1 MSRSA
6 DQIAPTIFPEL
17 LRLDVPGLEPSH
29 TSTAEPIL
37 RIHILGTMRATT
49 YLGDEVLP
57 RGRKARAILGCLCLA
72 AGARIKRRTLAAMM
86 WDRVPPDQARTSFRQ
101 AFRELVVAFGPLVNE
116 LIIAERE
123 TIRLN
128 TDLCWI
134 DALALTV
141 PAASQDPL
149 WGDLA
154 ALCHGELLE
163 RLDDVSVSFRQWV
176 VAERASFAEKCRQ
189 LRKPNDGFRVNPE
202 AGERAEIARRLIA
215 FGPTYE
221 GASRVLMRALAD
233 MGEPAQ
239 AIQEYTRCERA
250 LRILF
255 NAEPSAQTK
264 ALYGAIGKIS
274 SREDHAS
281 TDIAGETRNKTAA
294 APAQP
299 QPNRS
304 RLRIGVLPFRTD
316 PSTGSDDLAVS
327 LSEEVAADLARFR
340 WFDVIAVFAVGAAAT
355 PRRDDQM
362 RPNELD
368 YVVDGTLRTRGN
380 IHHIKV
386 RLLDLTSCASPIWT
400 NEFALAA
407 TEPYCVN
414 EVTARIVA
422 RIDPVVLF
430 IEGKRRERHGATGLL
445 LRAIPLMYTMKRREY
460 EEAGD
465 LIMRALEEEPDNA
478 KVAAWAAHWQVFHVG
493 QGWAQDPRQALAA
506 AQHFALKAIAI
517 DPKNAEALGIYA
529 HICSFMN
536 KDFDAALYF
545 FDRSLRLNPNL
556 GFVWALSAVTQC
568 YLGEPDA
575 APARMDRY
583 RELAPHDPYFSFFEG
598 VYAIA
603 YLLKSQYQRAA
614 GVGRRLVKGHPGFS
628 NGYKPLIAALGHL
641 KQFDEAKPY
650 VAKVLE
656 LEPQFSVSHFGKT
669 YPFRRDGDRER
680 YLEGLRLA
688 GVPEQ

>member
-1 MSRSA
+1 
-6 DQIAPTIFPEL
+6 
-17 LRLDVPGLEPSH
+17 
-29 TSTAEPIL
+29 
-37 RIHILGTMRATT
+37 MRATT

-72 AGARIKRRTLAAMM
+72 AGARLKRRTLAAMM
-86 WDRVPPDQARTSFRQ
+86 WDRVPADQARTSFRQ

-134 DALALTV
+134 DALAVTV

-176 VAERASFAEKCRQ
+176 IAERASFAEKCRQ
-189 LRKPNDGFRVNPE
+189 LRKRNEGFRVNPE

-255 NAEPSAQTK
+255 NVEPSAQTK
-264 ALYGAIGKIS
+264 ALYGAIGKVS
-274 SREDHAS
+274 SCEDHAS
-281 TDIAGETRNKTAA
+281 IDIAGETRNKTAA
-294 APAQP
+294 ALPQP
-299 QPNRS
+299 LPNRS
-304 RLRIGVLPFRTD
+304 RLRVGVLPFRSDT
-316 PSTGSDDLAVS
+316 SAGSDDLAVS

-340 WFDVIAVFAVGAAAT
+340 WFDVIAPMIFAAGAAAT
-355 PRRDDQM
+355 LRRDDLM

-380 IHHIKV
+380 LHHIEV

-422 RIDPVVLF
+422 RIDPVILF
-430 IEGKRRERHGATGLL
+430 IEGKRRGRHGATGRL

-465 LIMRALEEEPDNA
+465 LIMRALEEDPDNA

-493 QGWAQDPRQALAA
+493 QGWAQDPRQALAM
-506 AQHFALKAIAI
+506 AQRFALKAIAI

-568 YLGEPDA
+568 YVGEPDA
-575 APARMDRY
+575 ALARMDRY
-583 RELAPHDPYFSFFEG
+583 RELAPYDPYFSFFEG

-603 YLLKSQYQRAA
+603 YLLKSRYKQAA
-614 GVGRRLVKGHPGFS
+614 EVGRRLVKGHPEFS

-641 KQFDEAKPY
+641 ARFDDAKPY
-650 VAKVLE
+650 VAKLLE

-669 YPFRRDGDRER
+669 YPFRRDSDRER

>member
-1 MSRSA
+1 MA
-6 DQIAPTIFPEL
+6 VEAGGI
-17 LRLDVPGLEPSH
+17 
-29 TSTAEPIL
+29 
-37 RIHILGTMRATT
+37 
-49 YLGDEVLP
+49 
-57 RGRKARAILGCLCLA
+57 
-72 AGARIKRRTLAAMM
+72 GARLRAG
-86 WDRVPPDQARTSFRQ
+86 
-101 AFRELVVAFGPLVNE
+101 REKLG
-116 LIIAERE
+116 
-123 TIRLN
+123 
-128 TDLCWI
+128 
-134 DALALTV
+134 LTV
-141 PAASQDPL
+141 LQ
-149 WGDLA
+149 
-154 ALCHGELLE
+154 
-163 RLDDVSVSFRQWV
+163 
-176 VAERASFAEKCRQ
+176 VAERIHTDPKIVEAIEAENYEALGAPVYARGHIGHYAELVGESGSELNQ
-189 LRKPNDGFRVNPE
+189 LYSHQSKV
-202 AGERAEIARRLIA
+202 
-215 FGPTYE
+215 
-221 GASRVLMRALAD
+221 
-233 MGEPAQ
+233 AQ
-239 AIQEYTRCERA
+239 PDLTR
-250 LRILF
+250 IV
-255 NAEPSAQTK
+255 K
-264 ALYGAIGKIS
+264 
-274 SREDHAS
+274 
-281 TDIAGETRNKTAA
+281 
-294 APAQP
+294 APAGT
-299 QPNRS
+299 NS
-304 RLRIGVLPFRTD
+304 SKL
-316 PSTGSDDLAVS
+316 
-327 LSEEVAADLARFR
+327 VAPALL
-340 WFDVIAVFAVGAAAT
+340 VIAVFAVGAAAT
-355 PRRDDQM
+355 LRRDDLM

-368 YVVDGTLRTRGN
+368 YVVDGTVRTRGN

-465 LIMRALEEEPDNA
+465 FIMRALEEDPDNA

-493 QGWAQDPRQALAA
+493 QGWAQDPRQALAT
-506 AQHFALKAIAI
+506 AQRFALKAIAI

-568 YLGEPDA
+568 YVGEPDA
-575 APARMDRY
+575 ALARMDRY
-583 RELAPHDPYFSFFEG
+583 RELAPYDPYFSFFEG

-603 YLLKSQYQRAA
+603 YLLKNQYKRAA
-614 GVGRRLVKGHPGFS
+614 GVGRRLVKGHPEFS

-650 VAKVLE
+650 VAKLIE

-669 YPFRRDGDRER
+669 YPFRRDSDRER
-680 YLEGLRLA
+680 YMEGLRLA